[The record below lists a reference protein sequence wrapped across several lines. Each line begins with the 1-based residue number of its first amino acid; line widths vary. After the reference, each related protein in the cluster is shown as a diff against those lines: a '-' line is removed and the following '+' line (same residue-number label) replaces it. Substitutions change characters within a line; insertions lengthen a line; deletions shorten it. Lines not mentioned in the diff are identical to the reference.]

1 MVLLVMGLHHRDSY
15 TLVGRLGW
23 PVHKGLECV
32 PIIWC
37 VTIVGVVSLLRHHG
51 DSDDLRFI
59 TGVTGGGV
67 VTPLSAVRPCGLGS
81 ATKWALDTC
90 GSPHL
95 TMDYLQRELP
105 QRVAYGLKSKLWVW
119 MESIMR

>member
-1 MVLLVMGLHHRDSY
+1 MVVLVLGLHHRDSH

-23 PVHKGLECV
+23 PVHKGTRMC
-32 PIIWC
+32 PDYMG
-37 VTIVGVVSLLRHHG
+37 VTNVGVVSLLRHQN
-51 DSDDLRFI
+51 DPDDL
-59 TGVTGGGV
+59 GVTTRVMGGGV

-95 TMDYLQRELP
+95 TMGYLSRGYRR
-105 QRVAYGLKSKLWVW
+105 RVP
-119 MESIMR
+119 